1 MVKHILIGVDGS
13 KESLEAARYG
23 QGLAEQLGGRVT
35 LVFALE
41 PPQVIPVGPL
51 SGYVM
56 TSAPRSEEDVKK
68 AQKVLD
74 DIIAERK
81 NVPTSARVELGKPAD
96 TLCDLASHLGAD
108 LVIVGSRGL
117 GAGQRLILGSV
128 SDRVVHHA
136 PCPVLVLRP
145 HQGA

>member
-1 MVKHILIGVDGS
+1 MVKHIVIGVDGS

-23 QGLAEQLGGRVT
+23 QGLAEQLGSQVT

-56 TSAPRSEEDVKK
+56 TSTPRSDEDMKK
-68 AQKVLD
+68 AQKLLD
-74 DIIAERK
+74 ELIAERPK
-81 NVPTSARVELGKPAD
+81 VPTTARVELGKAAD
-96 TLCDLASHLGAD
+96 TLCDLAGQLGAD
-108 LVIVGSRGL
+108 LLIVGSRGL
-117 GAGQRLILGSV
+117 SAGRRLILGSV

-145 HQGA
+145 RAT